1 MLSNKRSRTLHSAKY
16 IEKKRKKNLFKTLFY
31 VFCAIVV
38 IGLIILFFR
47 IGFMRISSVTV
58 DTVATTT
65 ASEIEKTVL
74 SKLEGNYL
82 YFIPKSNTLFYPKDD
97 IERAVTDS
105 FKKIDTIDVSRSGL
119 SGLSIKITEKKPTAI
134 VCVGF
139 HDQDDSD
146 QNCYFSDS
154 DAYVY
159 EKSPQFS
166 EGVYPKYYIST
177 STDQTLV
184 GMAFIPTDLFKNLQT
199 FIENAGKSSISPL
212 GLFIAENGNYELYI
226 KNMDNSEAVVYF
238 DDRAPFDKTLSNF
251 VAFWGDSFKKKK
263 NATSTPIFEY
273 INLRYGNNI
282 FYETK

>member
-1 MLSNKRSRTLHSAKY
+1 MLLNKRSRTLHSAKY
-16 IEKKRKKNLFKTLFY
+16 IEKKRKKTLFKALLYFLC
-31 VFCAIVV
+31 VLIV
-38 IGLIILFFR
+38 ISLIILFFR
-47 IGFMRISSVTV
+47 IGFMRISSVKV
-58 DTVATTT
+58 DIVATST
-65 ASEIEKTVL
+65 ASEIEKVAL
-74 SKLEGNYL
+74 SQLEGNYL
-82 YFIPKSNTLFYPKDD
+82 YFIPKSNTFFYPKNA
-97 IERAVTDS
+97 IEQAVTDS
-105 FKKIDTIDVSRSGL
+105 FKRIDTIDVSRSGL
-119 SGLSIKITEKKPTAI
+119 ASLSIKITEKKPIAI

-177 STDQTLV
+177 STGQTLV
-184 GMAFIPTDLFKNLQT
+184 GMTFIPQELFKKLQI
-199 FIENAGKSSISPL
+199 FIENAGKSAISPL

-226 KNMDNSEAVVYF
+226 RNVDNSEAVVYF
-238 DDRAPFDKTLSNF
+238 DDRSPFDKTLSNF
-251 VAFWGDSFKKKK
+251 VAFWNDSLKKKK